1 MSKTKFVEVINLITA
16 VIDLI
21 RELVPIAGDALAL
34 VQRISQVVKDF
45 KEELN
50 DEPTIIPLNPEN

>member
-1 MSKTKFVEVINLITA
+1 MSKTKFSEVINLITA

-45 KEELN
+45 KAELTY
-50 DEPTIIPLNPEN
+50 DSDAVPTTEN

>member
-1 MSKTKFVEVINLITA
+1 MSKAKFTEVINLITA

-21 RELVPIAGDALAL
+21 RELVPIASDALAL
-34 VQRISQVVKDF
+34 VQRISQVVKEF

-50 DEPTIIPLNPEN
+50 DAEKQPSAN

>member
-1 MSKTKFVEVINLITA
+1 MSKTKFSEVISLITA

-45 KEELN
+45 KKELN
-50 DEPTIIPLNPEN
+50 DEQDVLSSAEN

>member
-1 MSKTKFVEVINLITA
+1 MSKTKFTEVINLITA

-50 DEPTIIPLNPEN
+50 DEYDAV

>member
-1 MSKTKFVEVINLITA
+1 MSKTKFTEVINLITA

-34 VQRISQVVKDF
+34 VQRISQVVKEF
-45 KEELN
+45 KEDVGDGHTAELS
-50 DEPTIIPLNPEN
+50 